1 MGILAVAS
9 YLVRLITRRSSPAGQ
24 IVCMAHCDFE
34 DFEVPRMKI
43 NPLPDLGIEFEAWE
57 FKYQQLETVKT
68 SSGMT

>member
-1 MGILAVAS
+1 
-9 YLVRLITRRSSPAGQ
+9 
-24 IVCMAHCDFE
+24 MAHCDFE